1 MAAGRVHDL
10 AGNQPLEGQVGQNV
24 RNLYSKRVGDELD
37 TIGRHV
43 TTAGFPICNN
53 TARYRR
59 AKGMQPSREFLLG
72 NSLPFPNVAD
82 TSSDWILDFWFHT

>member
-24 RNLYSKRVGDELD
+24 RNFYPKRISDELD
-37 TIGRHV
+37 AIRRHV
-43 TTAGFPICNN
+43 ATAGFPICNY

-59 AKGMQPSREFLLG
+59 TKGVKPSREFFLG
-72 NSLPFPNVAD
+72 NPLPFPNVAD
-82 TSSDWILDFWFHT
+82 TSSDWILYL